1 MVILKYRKFFL
12 SQNRDF
18 AGYGGMEIRC
28 KIYSNI
34 DLVPVNLYKDW
45 ITSGMVVV
53 EVMNMGA
60 DRLIDL
66 VDPEIPH
73 SSVANM

>member
-1 MVILKYRKFFL
+1 
-12 SQNRDF
+12 
-18 AGYGGMEIRC
+18 MEIRC

-34 DLVPVNLYKDW
+34 DLVPANLYKDW
-45 ITSGMVVV
+45 ITLAMVVV

-60 DRLIDL
+60 DRLNDL

-73 SSVANM
+73 SNVANM

>member
-1 MVILKYRKFFL
+1 
-12 SQNRDF
+12 
-18 AGYGGMEIRC
+18 MEIRC

-34 DLVPVNLYKDW
+34 DLVPANLYKDW

-53 EVMNMGA
+53 QMMNMVA
-60 DRLIDL
+60 DRWNDL

-73 SSVANM
+73 SNVANM